1 MPELFFRWMDL
12 DLPKNEEAGRQ
23 QDWRAAA
30 QVCSLRSTPVSV
42 KAGQGLGLG
51 LGLKIR

>member
-12 DLPKNEEAGRQ
+12 DLPKNDEAGRQ

-30 QVCSLRSTPVSV
+30 QVCAAPPPSGIRSERSTDCC
-42 KAGQGLGLG
+42 G
-51 LGLKIR
+51 